1 MTRMGTLPLI
11 LLQSGVLILKSVY
24 REDADMLGVATTLKK
39 IKITRFYVWGQIQDA
54 VVRMKDFACVSSALF
69 GVGLG

>member
-1 MTRMGTLPLI
+1 M
-11 LLQSGVLILKSVY
+11 KSVY